1 MEKIIRGKVDERM
14 WWAVKTL
21 LKGGS
26 TVKDAAAY
34 FELSENTVSRIK
46 MSESFEEYKQMTA
59 AAHAKYRK
67 PKMRLP
73 EKPVDEPVE
82 EVKPVEPEKIVEH
95 RQIVQV
101 QASHYMLT
109 EQQKTNELLTLIS
122 NKLAFIVDELCG
134 VKNKGV
140 EA

>member
-1 MEKIIRGKVDERM
+1 MEKDRRAKVDERL

-26 TVKDAAAY
+26 TNKDAAEY
-34 FELSENTVSRIK
+34 FMLSVNTVSRIGCA
-46 MSESFEEYKQMTA
+46 ETYEEYKQIIA
-59 AAHAKYRK
+59 AAHAAYK
-67 PKMRLP
+67 PKKLRLP
-73 EKPVDEPVE
+73 ENPE
-82 EVKPVEPEKIVEH
+82 EKSKPVEQPTTQPQVVEH

-109 EQQKTNELLTLIS
+109 EQQKTNELLQLIS

-134 VKNKGV
+134 TARKEG
-140 EA
+140 